1 MPRRASPLTGLNVL
15 IVEDQYLIAD
25 EMRRVVSELGGT
37 VVGPCATVADAIQ
50 RLKSEAVEF
59 ALLDLN
65 LRGHSA
71 EPVAAE
77 LTRRS
82 IPFAFASGYED
93 WVVPSTY
100 ADHIWLEKPVT
111 AKALSEVA
119 QRIPR
124 RR

>member
-1 MPRRASPLTGLNVL
+1 MPHRRPPLSGLSVL

-25 EMRRVVSELGGT
+25 EMRRLVSQLGGT
-37 VVGPCATVADAIQ
+37 VVGPCATVEEAIAQ
-50 RLKSEAVEF
+50 LKTETVEF
-59 ALLDLN
+59 ALVDLN

-93 WVVPSTY
+93 GVIPSTY
-100 ADHIWLEKPVT
+100 ADHVWLEKPVT
-111 AKALSEVA
+111 AKTLGEAA
-119 QRIPR
+119 RRIPR
-124 RR
+124 ES

>member
-1 MPRRASPLTGLNVL
+1 MTDPFPLAGLNVL

-25 EMRRVVSELGGT
+25 EMRRLVAELGGH
-37 VVGPCATVADAIQ
+37 VVGPCATVDAAIAG
-50 RLKSEAVEF
+50 LKSHTVQF

-93 WVVPSTY
+93 WVVPASY
-100 ADHIWLEKPVT
+100 AGHIWLEKPVT
-111 AKALSEVA
+111 AKALSEA
-119 QRIPR
+119 ALRMRQRS
-124 RR
+124 